1 MANDDNGPDE
11 DFVLLETKGDLAGAM
26 ALSFGKSSDPSPF
39 KLTVTQ
45 SYVAEKIQ
53 KTPGLLTIQELQNY
67 CTDKREELRSIAFDC
82 KQRGLTTK
90 TLT

>member
-1 MANDDNGPDE
+1 MMTEPKYE
-11 DFVLLETKGDLAGAM
+11 EFVWLDTKGDTAGLM
-26 ALSFGKSSDPSPF
+26 RLRFGKSSDDPSPF
-39 KLTVTQ
+39 ILTVMQ
-45 SYVAEKIQ
+45 SYIAEKIQ

-67 CTDKREELRSIAFDC
+67 CTNKREELRSIAFDC